1 MWIIMKNMNNIE
13 FQYLKST
20 FKDIKEDSKDINTK
34 NRFSYNIFLIGFM
47 GVGKTSVGKK
57 LAKKLNFDFIDT
69 DYEIEILANKTIPDI
84 FEQDGEKHFRKLES
98 IILKKFIKKED
109 VVIST
114 GGGIITTKENYNILK
129 NEENVIFLDASV
141 ETIIS
146 HLQNERNKR
155 PLLKECENL
164 NKKIEELLST
174 RYEKYRN
181 VSDILIDINGKNID
195 EVISQILVYIWWF
208 MIL

>member
-1 MWIIMKNMNNIE
+1 MRVI
-13 FQYLKST
+13 
-20 FKDIKEDSKDINTK
+20 
-34 NRFSYNIFLIGFM
+34 LIGFM

-57 LAKKLNFDFIDT
+57 LAKKLNFDIIDT
-69 DYEIEILANKTIPDI
+69 DYEIEILANNTIPDI
-84 FEQDGEKHFRKLES
+84 FEQDGEKHFRQLES
-98 IILKKFIKKED
+98 IILKKYIKKED

-114 GGGIITTKENYNILK
+114 GGGIITTKENYNIFK

-155 PLLKECENL
+155 PLLTESENL

-174 RYEKYRN
+174 RYEKYSN

-195 EVISQILVYIWWF
+195 EVISQILVYI
-208 MIL
+208 L

>member
-1 MWIIMKNMNNIE
+1 MRVI
-13 FQYLKST
+13 
-20 FKDIKEDSKDINTK
+20 
-34 NRFSYNIFLIGFM
+34 LIGFM

-84 FEQDGEKHFRKLES
+84 FEQDGEKHFRKLE
-98 IILKKFIKKED
+98 
-109 VVIST
+109 

-195 EVISQILVYIWWF
+195 EVISQILVYI
-208 MIL
+208 

>member
-1 MWIIMKNMNNIE
+1 MPEKMSAAV
-13 FQYLKST
+13 LKRTNAKSNVLSY
-20 FKDIKEDSKDINTK
+20 KDLKINVQK
-34 NRFSYNIFLIGFM
+34 GI
-47 GVGKTSVGKK
+47 
-57 LAKKLNFDFIDT
+57 
-69 DYEIEILANKTIPDI
+69 
-84 FEQDGEKHFRKLES
+84 
-98 IILKKFIKKED
+98 IKKED

-146 HLQNERNKR
+146 HLQNERNKG
-155 PLLKECENL
+155 PLLKESENL

-174 RYEKYRN
+174 RYEKYRK

-195 EVISQILVYIWWF
+195 EVISQILVYI
-208 MIL
+208 

>member
-1 MWIIMKNMNNIE
+1 MRVI
-13 FQYLKST
+13 
-20 FKDIKEDSKDINTK
+20 
-34 NRFSYNIFLIGFM
+34 LIGFM

-129 NEENVIFLDASV
+129 SIDSV
-141 ETIIS
+141 TLEDKV
-146 HLQNERNKR
+146 LYFRLKNKGIYYILR
-155 PLLKECENL
+155 VY
-164 NKKIEELLST
+164 KKILNHS
-174 RYEKYRN
+174 Y
-181 VSDILIDINGKNID
+181 LI
-195 EVISQILVYIWWF
+195 YIC
-208 MIL
+208 

>member
-1 MWIIMKNMNNIE
+1 MRVI
-13 FQYLKST
+13 
-20 FKDIKEDSKDINTK
+20 
-34 NRFSYNIFLIGFM
+34 LIGFM

-57 LAKKLNFDFIDT
+57 LARKLNFDFIDT
-69 DYEIEILANKTIPDI
+69 DYEVEILANKTIPKI
-84 FEQDGEKHFRKLES
+84 FEQYGEKYFRKLENS
-98 IILKKFIKKED
+98 ILEKFVKNED

-129 NEENVIFLDASV
+129 GEEKVIFLDASV

-146 HLQNERNKR
+146 HLNNEINKR
-155 PLLKECENL
+155 PLLKKSENL

-174 RYEKYRN
+174 RYEKYRE

-195 EVISQILVYIWWF
+195 EVISQILVYIR
-208 MIL
+208 

>member
-1 MWIIMKNMNNIE
+1 M
-13 FQYLKST
+13 
-20 FKDIKEDSKDINTK
+20 
-34 NRFSYNIFLIGFM
+34 
-47 GVGKTSVGKK
+47 
-57 LAKKLNFDFIDT
+57 
-69 DYEIEILANKTIPDI
+69 
-84 FEQDGEKHFRKLES
+84 LE
-98 IILKKFIKKED
+98 KFIKKED

-155 PLLKECENL
+155 PLLKESENL

-195 EVISQILVYIWWF
+195 EVISQILVYI
-208 MIL
+208 

>member
-1 MWIIMKNMNNIE
+1 MRVI
-13 FQYLKST
+13 
-20 FKDIKEDSKDINTK
+20 
-34 NRFSYNIFLIGFM
+34 LIGFM

-98 IILKKFIKKED
+98 IILED

-195 EVISQILVYIWWF
+195 EVISQILVYI
-208 MIL
+208 